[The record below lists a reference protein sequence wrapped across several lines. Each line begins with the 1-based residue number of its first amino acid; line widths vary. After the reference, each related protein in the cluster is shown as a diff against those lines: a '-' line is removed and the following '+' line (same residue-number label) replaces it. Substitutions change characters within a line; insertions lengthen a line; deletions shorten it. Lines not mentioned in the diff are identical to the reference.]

1 MNSWIV
7 LIIGVFAFVGSCL
20 FILSFLDWCYA
31 VIYEWRKRRAG
42 RRSASPSP
50 SGSPVLIITTFRV
63 TPDRP
68 TDPFL
73 EQAKAEINKLT
84 EGA

>member
-1 MNSWIV
+1 MEFV
-7 LIIGVFAFVGSCL
+7 MLAVFLFALVGSFL
-20 FILSFLDWCYA
+20 FLLKA
-31 VIYEWRKRRAG
+31 AEWVGEKIRKRRAG

-73 EQAKAEINKLT
+73 EKARAEIKKMT

>member
-7 LIIGVFAFVGSCL
+7 LLVGVFAFVGSCL
-20 FILSFLDWCYA
+20 FVLKVLDWIFA
-31 VIYEWRKRRAG
+31 VVYEWRMRRAG

-68 TDPFL
+68 TDAYL
-73 EQAKAEINKLT
+73 EQAKAEIKKMT